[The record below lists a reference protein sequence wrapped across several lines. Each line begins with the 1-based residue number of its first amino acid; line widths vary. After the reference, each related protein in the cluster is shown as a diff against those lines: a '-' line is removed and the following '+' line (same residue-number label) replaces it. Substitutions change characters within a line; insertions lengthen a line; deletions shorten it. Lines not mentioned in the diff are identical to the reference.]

1 AIKCIGWEI
10 LQQNVAP
17 GAFYDAAER
26 GDPPKCHPDTRLA
39 ILAKITEWI
48 KDLDSRRQF
57 FIWLYGPAGVG
68 KSAIAQ
74 TIAEMCAR
82 EALLA
87 ASFFFSRTVSGRNNE
102 TRFIASV
109 AYQLSLSIPKIRERV
124 ITAVEQDPMIFSR
137 TVITQMRVLVVE
149 PLNEATKDE
158 ELDGQALSVRPGF
171 VVVDGLDECHDDT
184 AQTAILDALA
194 DSSVMQG
201 LALDDNYQSDEDIR
215 TFLRSKFKDIR
226 RFHPAGGDLP
236 PGWPSEEDTE
246 SLVEKSS
253 GQFIYAAT
261 VGNPGKETPFSE
273 LDGLYRLILS
283 SVDDIQRVME
293 ILTLLIL
300 SRGECYL
307 PLTVGFVE
315 VFLGYD
321 PGDVR
326 TALTDMHALIQVH
339 PPGDDTNNLRIYHAS
354 LHDFLMD
361 RSRSGDFFLNA
372 KTGHTNLA
380 RHCVRSLA
388 KIPQSSTAPTILR
401 DIIRGFIGHII
412 QSGLADELAND
423 LEHFSPETSFRALS
437 FLIWF
442 NQPWSRFFE
451 FLRDQASTISEKKL
465 FLRLRNEYD
474 KCILN
479 LLEKYPNEIR
489 CCILA
494 IFSVPDHAGTY
505 IQDIF
510 NILVHGMDIASSHF
524 FRILELDKTLLFFS
538 EWPTLINREQNYQLR
553 ELFQD
558 PSRAGPYSA
567 DGSNCAKLVRQ
578 LVECLYQQRSEGR
591 SLEIRDLATRAP
603 RYDKLVLRLE
613 YPSLKYIPE
622 LLAAS
627 SKDPNLAI
635 FLRDRV
641 LQYHSDDTIADG
653 RQAVGIASLKYVKV
667 SLPFECHIPYLEHE
681 HDPECDICIICESL
695 AETQSVIGTTFEDD
709 DNPKNVL
716 AAAQLR
722 SLRKRLLE
730 ASLLQEKE
738 TETS

>member
-1 AIKCIGWEI
+1 MDGRDRSNLVVGKQTNFFSNADNTTIGTGAMFMAAQHDVNIHYAHHPGQSGWEI

-158 ELDGQALSVRPGF
+158 ELDCQALSVRPGF

-194 DSSVMQG
+194 DSVTQLHFPLIFLVASRPEYAIRRAFNTEPLQSVMQG

-236 PGWPSEEDTE
+236 PGWPPEEDTE
-246 SLVEKSS
+246 YLVEKSS

-261 VGNPGKETPFSE
+261 VGKYIESPKHNPPKRLKVILGLSSPGKETPFSE

-412 QSGLADELAND
+412 QSGLTDELAND

-510 NILVHGMDIASSHF
+510 NILVHGMDITSSHF

-578 LVECLYQQRSEGR
+578 LVECLYQQ
-591 SLEIRDLATRAP
+591 
-603 RYDKLVLRLE
+603 
-613 YPSLKYIPE
+613 
-622 LLAAS
+622 
-627 SKDPNLAI
+627 
-635 FLRDRV
+635 
-641 LQYHSDDTIADG
+641 
-653 RQAVGIASLKYVKV
+653 
-667 SLPFECHIPYLEHE
+667 
-681 HDPECDICIICESL
+681 
-695 AETQSVIGTTFEDD
+695 
-709 DNPKNVL
+709 
-716 AAAQLR
+716 
-722 SLRKRLLE
+722 
-730 ASLLQEKE
+730 
-738 TETS
+738 